1 MKNNN
6 HTMKIMNRGFGCL
19 AVAAFGLL
27 ALSAPAADYIKAD
40 TTSLTTTT
48 DWTTAIV
55 PGPADIGEFNATIS
69 SAHESALILSNNLTV
84 GDFQF
89 DGTLN
94 GAVTIG
100 ATTNTLTLNGVGGL
114 GIDMTSANQN
124 VTMNNQVV
132 LGASQTWNVTSGR
145 TLTIGG
151 SVGDGGNGY
160 GLTNAGSGT
169 LVLLGTNT
177 YGGLTTVSA
186 GTLQIGNG
194 GATGTL
200 PGAAFVATTLNFD
213 RNDLA
218 ASPYILGGSIYGA
231 GTVNV
236 ASGAVQ
242 LNQSAGAYGINK
254 VSGASGTTTILAGN
268 SASSTSVTNAMSAFG
283 AGTLSIN
290 SGTWIYAVG
299 GGRNFS
305 GNALNI
311 NGGTLQIG
319 TAAANGNRLSFSG
332 ASQQLNVHAG
342 GFLNVSNSSYGMR
355 LGGDSGSGSGQTGA
369 NFTGVQDG
377 GIVSITGEPF
387 NLGNSSS
394 GGLQNSYTLSG
405 GLLTMNSSSISLGAD
420 TAGSSTTTFTL
431 SGSGKIYL
439 NGSISGAQ
447 GAGAQQIFNF
457 AGGTLVAGTVTATAL
472 ASLAAPTVQGTL
484 YNNGGTLAPGDL
496 GTPGKTSLTG
506 NYTINS
512 GTLAID
518 IGGASAASSFTNL
531 GSYYDFVSVS
541 GAASLGGNLNINLIN
556 GYTPPANTTTFTI
569 LTASGGFAGTSPAN
583 FANNYGGYFIASQSP
598 LKYMQA
604 VVIGNNLVLTNYGVI
619 PPALVASFTP
629 TNAIGVAPYAVSF
642 TDTSVGAITN
652 RYWNF
657 GDGNTLKTE
666 ATSVSHTY
674 ALGIFTN
681 ILTIYAADGSSSSAT
696 GKVYSLSSAPTLV
709 WKGDGTVNAWD
720 TATKNWLYSGVASAY
735 GDPDS
740 VIFDDT
746 GSVTPNVSL
755 NFGAQPAS
763 VTFNNSTKNYTFGG
777 SGGLNGSASVALNG
791 TGTVTLL
798 MANAYTGPT
807 VINSG
812 TLQVGNNT
820 TSGSIDNSSALTNNG
835 ALILTQTGSHSISGI
850 ITGSGSLT
858 KAGTGTLTLGAADNS
873 ATFSGTITN
882 NGGTLAAATDNTL
895 GGPSVPVTLNNGTL
909 QYNTLSA
916 FTLNRSL
923 TLTGTNDG
931 LNLNSA
937 VILPNPPT
945 VAGLPTMTLGG
956 SGSLQIDTGGS
967 SVSLPTNVVLNGA
980 SLIYQRSDD
989 YAQPG
994 VITGNSSA
1002 SSIYNQSTPNG
1013 NTNTLTFADG
1023 FNAFGSILNTSAGE
1037 LDLDGSP
1044 NSTNTLGGTGGL
1056 TYSANAMLVV
1066 NGGTFTVTGAR
1077 VVGSSAATSTGT
1089 LIVNGGTVNSSFVS
1103 GNNGGS
1109 ENFRGNLILNGG
1121 TFHVTSG
1128 RLSLTDPSG
1137 SQMLAINGGNLLI
1150 DNSSGGG
1157 LYGLRLGNDNGAG
1170 IASGSVSVSATQ
1182 TGGNVVVNGQE
1193 LDLGGAGAATDSYV
1207 LSGGNIVVTNSN
1219 TGTGLLLGA
1228 INGGGVGIATFTLTN
1243 TGKLFVNNTVQGS
1256 QSGSA
1261 QQVFDF
1267 EGGTLVANAINATHL
1282 CGLAAPSVQGTLYNV
1297 AGTLAPGDLGTPGK
1311 TTITGNYAC
1320 SNASTLAIDIGGPYQ
1335 ATAFQN
1341 GSTNYDFV
1349 SVSGAVALGGTLG
1362 INLING
1368 FTPAATNGFT
1378 ILTAGGGFTAGPA
1391 NFANNYGGYI
1401 IVSQS
1406 PLEYMQA
1413 KVIGNNLVLTNYGV
1427 TPPALAASFTP
1438 TNATGL
1444 APFLATFTDTSVG
1457 AITNRFWNFGDGGT
1471 LDTTA
1476 TNVSYTYNSIGVYTN
1491 ILTVYAANGA
1501 TSSATG
1507 IVHAVAATVN
1517 LTWKG
1522 DGVANVWNTSTL
1534 NWLNGGTPALYADPD
1549 DVTFDDTGSST
1560 PAVQLN
1566 FVAQPDSVT
1575 FNNSAENYTI
1585 SGTGGIDSSAS
1596 LTLNGTGMVTLLT
1609 ANPYTGPT
1617 AVNSGTLQVG
1627 NGTTSGSIDNSS
1639 GITDN
1644 GALIFDQPDNHT
1656 VAGSLNG
1663 SGSLTKAGSGTLTL
1677 AGDAGTSAFGGTV
1690 TVNGGTLVANS
1701 TLGNGSALAFSQ
1713 GGVFSLTD
1721 VTPVSLSRT
1730 VLLTNGGGGFSHS
1743 AGLDIPFALTGQG
1756 PFIKGGGG
1764 LMTLDTANTYTG
1776 GTIINGGTVEVG
1788 VTGLEGATLGAVGPL
1803 TMATGSTLTYNT
1815 TVSQTNSPVDAA
1827 GATIVNNNSNAII
1840 TLAET
1845 ATNHTVGAV
1854 SGVSGVTNILTGVP
1868 GAVTTINGVAGVTA
1882 LGVAG
1887 MLAQFTGGT
1896 WYDTSSG
1903 SQPANV
1909 EIDNGSLILPAGG
1922 INSQWLTPGQTL
1934 TIHGGSLI
1942 SSNSY
1947 GLRLANTF
1955 GANAGNG
1962 ASGPFTGVQDGGL
1975 VLSASGDGLQ
1985 WGSDVCT
1992 NFTYTLSGGTVQ
2004 LLTSAGPLNLGA
2016 NTNGSGANVFTLSG
2030 TGKLLAGSSVQ
2041 GATTNAPSLQVFAFT
2056 GGILSA
2062 ATFNATYLRPTV
2074 ASPEG
2079 TLVNNGGTLAPGDIG
2094 TAGRTVITG
2103 NYVVSNS
2110 AAVLSIDLGGTAPA
2124 NAFQNTNNYDL
2135 VTVSGNV
2142 VLAGSLNLNEIN
2154 GFEPIVGQNDTF
2166 TIMTAANITGAFAN
2180 VPSGSRLALTGYP
2193 NRSFRVTVTATS
2205 VVLDQYQTT
2214 TPQAY
2219 FTYSPNS
2226 GSTPL
2231 AVTFTNLSNGAGL
2244 TNLWSFGD
2252 GGTSVSTAATVTHTY
2267 TSAGTNTVS
2276 LTVGDSLG
2284 VNNYTVSNA
2293 VVVTIPSGPTGNP
2306 VLTNSLS
2313 GTTLTLSWG
2322 AGWLLAAQTNPPSA
2336 GLSSTWVTNT
2346 TATSPQHITMDPSK
2360 GSVFYKLVP

>member
-1 MKNNN
+1 
-6 HTMKIMNRGFGCL
+6 
-19 AVAAFGLL
+19 
-27 ALSAPAADYIKAD
+27 
-40 TTSLTTTT
+40 
-48 DWTTAIV
+48 V
-55 PGPADIGEFNATIS
+55 PGLADIGEFNATIS
-69 SAHESALILSNNLTV
+69 SASAAALTLSTNLMV

-100 ATTNTLTLNGVGGL
+100 ATTNTLTLNGVNGL

-124 VTMNNQVV
+124 VTLNNPVV
-132 LGASQTWNVTSGR
+132 LGASQAWNVNNGR

-151 SVGDGGNGY
+151 PVGDGGLGY
-160 GLTNAGSGT
+160 GVTKLGTGT
-169 LVLLGTNT
+169 LLFNGTNT
-177 YGGLTTVSA
+177 CTGTNFISA
-186 GTLQIGNG
+186 GTLQVGN
-194 GATGTL
+194 AT
-200 PGAAFVATTLNFD
+200 PA
-213 RNDLA
+213 
-218 ASPYILGGSIYGA
+218 ILGVGSNFVSAGCTLAFNSTANQTIGSIDSTNA
-231 GTVNV
+231 T
-236 ASGAVQ
+236 AVIKNNNTTGVVT
-242 LNQSAGAYGINK
+242 LNQSTGVHTLGQING
-254 VSGASGTTTILAGN
+254 VSGATVLLNGAATSSNIVMSAFNTGGMNIKFEGGIWYPLFSGTIFSGNVEIDGGSVLVTNTSGQNFYMNTANQTLTVTGGQLLVTNAYGLRLGSTFGANNTGGNFTGKQTGGSVAINNSSMELGNTSGTT
-268 SASSTSVTNAMSAFG
+268 V
-283 AGTLSIN
+283 
-290 SGTWIYAVG
+290 
-299 GGRNFS
+299 
-305 GNALNI
+305 
-311 NGGTLQIG
+311 
-319 TAAANGNRLSFSG
+319 
-332 ASQQLNVHAG
+332 
-342 GFLNVSNSSYGMR
+342 
-355 LGGDSGSGSGQTGA
+355 
-369 NFTGVQDG
+369 
-377 GIVSITGEPF
+377 
-387 NLGNSSS
+387 
-394 GGLQNSYTLSG
+394 SYTLAGGILSAWSG
-405 GLLTMNSSSISLGAD
+405 KNINIGAD
-420 TAGSSTTTFTL
+420 VGGVGTTTFTL
-431 SGSGKIYL
+431 TNTGKLYANSTI
-439 NGSISGAQ
+439 GGDQA
-447 GAGAQQIFNF
+447 APAQQVF
-457 AGGTLVAGTVTATAL
+457 AFTGGTLVANTITATHL
-472 ASLAAPTVQGTL
+472 SGPAAPTTQGTL
-484 YNNGGTLAPGDL
+484 YNNGGTLAPGDI
-496 GTPGKTSLTG
+496 GTPGKTTITG
-506 NYTINS
+506 NYTVNS
-512 GTLAID
+512 GALAID

-541 GAASLGGNLNINLIN
+541 GAASLGGSLNINLIN
-556 GYTPPANTTTFTI
+556 GYTPPANTTKFTV
-569 LTASGGFAGTSPAN
+569 LTASGGFSGTSPAN
-583 FANNYGGYFIASQSP
+583 FVNNYGGYFIASQSP
-598 LKYMQA
+598 LKYIQA
-604 VVIGNNLVLTNYGVI
+604 VVNGNSLVLTNYGVI
-619 PPALVASFTP
+619 PPALAASFTP

-652 RYWNF
+652 RYWIF
-657 GDGNTLKTE
+657 GDGSTLNTA

-674 ALGIFTN
+674 ALGTFTN
-681 ILTIYAADGSSSSAT
+681 ILTIYAADGSSSSVT
-696 GKVYSLSSAPTLV
+696 GRVYSLSSAPTLV

-763 VTFNNSTKNYTFGG
+763 VTFNNSVENYTLGG
-777 SGGLNGSASVALNG
+777 SGGLNGSASVTLNG
-791 TGTVTLL
+791 AGTVTLL
-798 MANAYTGPT
+798 TANTYTGPT

-812 TLQVGNNT
+812 ALQVGNST

-835 ALILTQTGSHSISGI
+835 ALVLTQTGSHSISGI

-895 GGPSVPVTLNNGTL
+895 GGPSVSVTLNNGTL
-909 QYNTLSA
+909 QYNTLST

-931 LNLNSA
+931 LNMNSA
-937 VILPNPPT
+937 VILPNPPN

-994 VITGNSSA
+994 VISGNSSA
-1002 SSIYNQSTPNG
+1002 SSIYNQSTPAG
-1013 NTNTLTFADG
+1013 NTNTLTFGDG

-1170 IASGSVSVSATQ
+1170 NAGGTVSVAATQ

-1228 INGGGVGIATFTLTN
+1228 TNGGGVGTATFTLTN
-1243 TGKLFVNNTVQGS
+1243 TGKLFANNTVQGS

-1282 CGLAAPSVQGTLYNV
+1282 CGLATPSIQGTLYNV
-1297 AGTLAPGDLGTPGK
+1297 AGTLAPGDIGTPGK
-1311 TTITGNYAC
+1311 TTITGNYVC
-1320 SNASTLAIDIGGPYQ
+1320 SNAATLAIDIGGPYQ

-1349 SVSGAVALGGTLG
+1349 SVSGAVALGGTLS

-1391 NFANNYGGYI
+1391 NLANNYGGYI

-1427 TPPALAASFTP
+1427 PPPALAASFTP
-1438 TNATGL
+1438 TNVTGL

-1457 AITNRFWNFGDGGT
+1457 AITNRFWSFGDGGT

-1491 ILTVYAANGA
+1491 ILTVYAANGT

-1517 LTWKG
+1517 LTWTG
-1522 DGVANVWNTSTL
+1522 DGVANAWNTSTL

-1585 SGTGGIDSSAS
+1585 GGTGGIDSSAS
-1596 LTLNGTGMVTLLT
+1596 LTLNGTGTVTLLT
-1609 ANPYTGPT
+1609 ANTYTGPT
-1617 AVNSGTLQVG
+1617 AINSGTLQLG
-1627 NGTTSGSIDNSS
+1627 NGTITGSIDNSS

-1644 GALIFDQPDNHT
+1644 GALIFNQPDNHS
-1656 VAGSLNG
+1656 VAGSLSG
-1663 SGSLTKAGSGTLTL
+1663 SGSLTKAGAGTLTL
-1677 AGDAGTSAFGGTV
+1677 AGDAGTSAFDGTV
-1690 TVNGGTLVANS
+1690 TINGGTLAANS
-1701 TLGNGSALAFSQ
+1701 TLGNGSALALSQ

-1721 VTPVSLSRT
+1721 VTPVSLTRT
-1730 VLLTNGGGGFSHS
+1730 VSLTNGGGGFNHS
-1743 AGLDIPFALTGQG
+1743 VSLDVPVVLSGQG

-1764 LMTLDTANTYTG
+1764 LMTLDIANTYTG

-1788 VTGLEGATLGAVGPL
+1788 VTGLEGATLGAGGPL
-1803 TMATGSTLTYNT
+1803 TMAAGSKLTYNT
-1815 TVSQTNSPVDAA
+1815 AVSQTNSPVDAA
-1827 GATIVNNNSNAII
+1827 GASIINNNTNAII

-1868 GAVTTINGVAGVTA
+1868 GAVTTINGAGGVA

-1887 MLAQFTGGT
+1887 VLAQFTGGT

-1934 TIHGGSLI
+1934 TIHGGSLV

-1947 GLRLANTF
+1947 GLRIANLF
-1955 GANAGNG
+1955 GANAGGG

-1985 WGSDVCT
+1985 WGSQICT
-1992 NFTYTLSGGTVQ
+1992 NFSYTLSGGTIQ

-2016 NTNGSGANVFTLSG
+2016 DTNGGGANVFTLTG

-2041 GATTNAPSLQVFAFT
+2041 GATTSASSLQVFAFN
-2056 GGILSA
+2056 GGTLAVGS
-2062 ATFNATYLRPTV
+2062 FNATYLRPT
-2074 ASPEG
+2074 ASDPEG
-2079 TLVNNGGTLAPGDIG
+2079 TLVNNGGTLAPGDLG

-2110 AAVLSIDLGGTAPA
+2110 AAVLSIDLGGTTQA
-2124 NAFQNTNNYDL
+2124 NAFQVASNAYDYVQVGNTNA
-2135 VTVSGNV
+2135 NV
-2142 VLAGSLNLNEIN
+2142 VLNGGLDVRLIN
-2154 GFEPIVGQNDTF
+2154 GFEPLVHQNSAFTILAINNGTNALGLPGISGTFTNLSGGRVYLVNDT
-2166 TIMTAANITGAFAN
+2166 
-2180 VPSGSRLALTGYP
+2180 
-2193 NRSFRVTVTATS
+2193 NRSFAVSITTS
-2205 VVLDQYQTT
+2205 NVVLGNYQTPS
-2214 TPQAY
+2214 PQAY
-2219 FTYSPNS
+2219 FTQSAGA

-2244 TNLWSFGD
+2244 TNWWSFGD
-2252 GGTSVSTAATVTHTY
+2252 GGTSSSTAATVTHTY
-2267 TSAGTNTVS
+2267 TAVGTNTVS
-2276 LTVGDSLG
+2276 LTVGSTLG
-2284 VNNYTVSNA
+2284 VNTFTVSNA
-2293 VVVTIPSGPTGNP
+2293 VVVTVPPGPTGP
-2306 VLTNSLS
+2306 AHLTNSVAGNVLS
-2313 GTTLTLSWG
+2313 LSWPG
-2322 AGWLLAAQTNPPSA
+2322 GLNWRLVVQTNNLA
-2336 GLSSTWVTNT
+2336 LGLSSNTNDWMT
-2346 TATSPQHITMDPSK
+2346 VP
-2360 GSVFYKLVP
+2360 GSTGTNQESILLNPALPAEFYKLIYP